1 MGERMLSRLSL
12 SCFLTGRALKRRGF
26 LGPDVAPSLRR
37 ARFCLCCPVSGLQWD
52 LCQVAQSCFPSL
64 SMQKMSTITWL
75 FSQTLPRLFC
85 FACQLF
91 QAEAVHLVL
100 LLLGCEHTVP
110 PHLTMLPNNK
120 CLSFQQ
126 GQRSQ
131 FCRLPE

>member
-1 MGERMLSRLSL
+1 MGERILSRLSL
-12 SCFLTGRALKRRGF
+12 SCFLTGRALKTKGF
-26 LGPDVAPSLRR
+26 LGPDMAPSFGR
-37 ARFCLCCPVSGLQWD
+37 AGFCLCCPALGLQRNV
-52 LCQVAQSCFPSL
+52 CQVAQSCCPSFF
-64 SMQKMSTITWL
+64 MQKMSTVTWP

-100 LLLGCEHTVP
+100 LLLGCEHAVP

-120 CLSFQQ
+120 HLSFQQ

-131 FCRLPE
+131 FCRLLE